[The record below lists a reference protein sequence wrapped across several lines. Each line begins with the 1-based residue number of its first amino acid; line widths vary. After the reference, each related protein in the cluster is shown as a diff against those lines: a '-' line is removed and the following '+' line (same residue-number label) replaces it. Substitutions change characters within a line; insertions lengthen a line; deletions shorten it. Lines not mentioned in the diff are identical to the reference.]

1 MRAGSSRCRRAWR
14 ISRKREAAPGCR
26 RRVTAQAGRVPP
38 EPADHHAS
46 TFARGAV
53 AAGSGPAQ
61 PFDPSK
67 FGPYPP
73 YIPKTHVDLSH
84 LPESAIED
92 THSDQGVVLWKPSV
106 PGELPPHWLSDYR
119 GISPGVWVPL
129 EPRDYVPGQTHL
141 AGG

>member
-1 MRAGSSRCRRAWR
+1 V
-14 ISRKREAAPGCR
+14 KR
-26 RRVTAQAGRVPP
+26 RRGVGGESRHRRGGCPLSPRTTTPAPSPGEPLPP
-38 EPADHHAS
+38 D
-46 TFARGAV
+46 R
-53 AAGSGPAQ
+53 GPAQ